1 MSHYQKTFQKELK
14 YNKGSMRGTE
24 KLRNCLEEL
33 CELLMTYMLGQKA
46 QNYMKL

>member
-1 MSHYQKTFQKELK
+1 
-14 YNKGSMRGTE
+14 MRGTK
-24 KLRNCLEEL
+24 KLRDCLEEL